1 MRDFGS
7 PDGRVDSRQ
16 SDIMWF
22 WIVVFAVVGVA
33 CLWYSRHQPFPE
45 ISGRFSVLLLSISVL
60 LWLSSTAPRGT
71 SEEVPAVVAAIV
83 GGLGVI
89 FGVRHMTAT
98 HRDVVVAPFGGIL
111 LCIGSISLLSD
122 RWNDYDQTE
131 QLISFAL
138 ASVLVTLQIYLSV
151 RGLVIGVQGISW
163 SKSGLRQVRRGLL
176 EGPRGAVS
184 HFEKSWHSE
193 DQWLTAMSH
202 AALVLIHGHTGDSD
216 NERSHEMELE
226 KLGGWD
232 SVDDSWTGAIREAL
246 SNL

>member
-1 MRDFGS
+1 
-7 PDGRVDSRQ
+7 
-16 SDIMWF
+16 
-22 WIVVFAVVGVA
+22 
-33 CLWYSRHQPFPE
+33 
-45 ISGRFSVLLLSISVL
+45 
-60 LWLSSTAPRGT
+60 
-71 SEEVPAVVAAIV
+71 
-83 GGLGVI
+83 
-89 FGVRHMTAT
+89 MTVT

-122 RWNDYDQTE
+122 RWGDYDQAE

-138 ASVLVTLQIYLSV
+138 ASVLVTLEIYLAF

-202 AALVLIHGHTGDSD
+202 AALVLIHRHMGDSE
-216 NERSHEMELE
+216 NEELHDLELE

-232 SVDDSWTGAIREAL
+232 SVDESWTGAIREGLSAL
-246 SNL
+246 